1 MHAKI
6 VDVMS
11 RAACEHPDI
20 DPELGFASPNLLYT
34 NIAKYMFANDQ
45 AQASKFLA
53 DIAGGL
59 ATDTFC
65 YKDWTNPKERPFLE
79 KYLGGRDGVPT
90 EHRLRMMRMIK
101 DLTGEN
107 RDGIV
112 INAEGSLAAQEMAM
126 FASADWEMYKAV
138 AKRVAGIPGWEKHP
152 EVGKLPPWHD

>member
-1 MHAKI
+1 M
-6 VDVMS
+6 
-11 RAACEHPDI
+11 
-20 DPELGFASPNLLYT
+20 
-34 NIAKYMFANDQ
+34 
-45 AQASKFLA
+45 
-53 DIAGGL
+53 
-59 ATDTFC
+59 
-65 YKDWTNPKERPFLE
+65 NPTERPFLE

-126 FASADWEMYKAV
+126 FASADWERYKAV